1 MNYKDYFEG
10 GVSYEMYLANFE
22 AEINSGIENKNSKYL
37 PMNWQRSNRIY
48 KTLTLDS
55 KFETVNQKLIWLV
68 ISEHWCGD
76 ASQIL
81 PVMHKIS
88 LASNGKINLRLI
100 YRDQYP
106 ELMEMHLTNGSKSI
120 PKLIQ
125 LNEQYKLISDWG
137 PRPKIAQ
144 ELVTRLKSNP
154 DTSSNYSEE
163 LHKWYAQDK
172 QKVIIKEL
180 FDLINLADE
189 FKTKFFIG

>member
-1 MNYKDYFEG
+1 MNYKDYFEKG
-10 GVSYEMYLANFE
+10 ITYEEYLKNFHVE
-22 AEINSGIENKNSKYL
+22 LNSGIENKYSKYL
-37 PMNWQRSNRIY
+37 PMNWQRSNRIE
-48 KTLTLDS
+48 KTLVLDS
-55 KFETVNQKLIWLV
+55 KFEVIEQTINWLV

-81 PVMHKIS
+81 PLIHKIS
-88 LASNGKINLRLI
+88 LVSNGKINLKMI

-125 LNEQYKLISDWG
+125 LNDQYKLISDWG

-144 ELVTRLKSNP
+144 ELVMKLKSDPN
-154 DTSSNYSEE
+154 TSPNYSEE

-172 QKVIIKEL
+172 QKEIIKEL

-189 FKTKFFIG
+189 FKPRFFIG